1 MDEKKMKGFY
11 NGCEITIEDRPKM
24 GTIRGIVQKNDTFAC
39 VERPYRKI
47 LHNRHTVDLRIF
59 GDVSEKIESWTTD
72 DKNITIAELRNDLTA
87 LVDLALI
94 FSEYIEEE
102 KELLK
107 ETKEKAYKDLGIPDP
122 DKISPFGATASML
135 ELYQKARDREARRY
149 EREAMIAREA
159 RRDLFKEIYD
169 YLEDHTDI
177 HADDLD
183 KVRYR
188 FGGEGDKK

>member
-1 MDEKKMKGFY
+1 MKFFY

-24 GTIRGIVQKNDTFAC
+24 GTIRGVVQKNDVFAC

-47 LHNRHTVDLRIF
+47 LHNRHTVDLCIF
-59 GDVSEKIESWTTD
+59 GDVEKIESWTTD

-94 FSEYIEEE
+94 LSEYIEEE

-107 ETKEKAYKDLGIPDP
+107 ETKEKAYKNLGIPDP
-122 DKISPFGATASML
+122 DKVAPFGATASML
-135 ELYQKARDREARRY
+135 ELYLKARYREARRH
-149 EREAMIAREA
+149 EREAMIAMEA
-159 RRDLFKEIYD
+159 RRDLFREIYD
-169 YLEDHTDI
+169 YLDDHTDI
-177 HADDLD
+177 SAEDLD

-188 FGGEGDKK
+188 FGREDDKKCKKRS